1 MKFCRGELMEKLNE
15 AIKNYIDSDELFA
28 LFIDGQWGVGKTYYI
43 KNKILKEFDDKIEIR
58 YISLYGLQNLY
69 EIKSIIISKLI
80 NTSTKNLRKVL
91 KSMKN
96 FQVVPYLNMNNFSDN
111 ILRYIDD
118 NSLKKIKN
126 SLMKNNKSALLI
138 IDDVE
143 RMSDKVSFEEFLGF
157 IRNDLIDY
165 LDCKVLFIGNLDELN
180 KKADFHKN
188 SEKIISR
195 ILKFPNNREVAM
207 DIVNSNLPEL
217 FVKNISSKELFNGFF
232 DISDEKKE
240 IIFEKSKQNNLNYK
254 YYHLNMRTLNL
265 VVSNFKLI
273 INKMQ
278 DEIKYKS
285 KDFKITLYI
294 SLFISLFIL
303 YNEFR
308 SGNLNESEIKDL
320 QFTYNDFNNLNTKT
334 SIALFKYLYKNNE
347 LANYVFFDIELK
359 NLLLYGIFDESIF
372 LKNITNNFKEEDAK
386 ADLLNVLKEFFKLS
400 EIELLEKEIQAIE
413 IIKDK
418 NNENFNYK
426 VKAYL
431 SLLNLK
437 GKNLYLIDDIKIS
450 ELEDELVDN
459 YDLHQNNLIV
469 GDTINRLDLVSFSN
483 EQLYEEIKSLK
494 DRLIN
499 KRTTLM
505 TSIYNQYLETILN
518 GDFTNRTK
526 LKEAYIGTKDIDTIE
541 IIYNNLNKVSNELKS
556 SNEKIINLSAFIKDN
571 HCNYNDNIQL
581 EYIIGEMKKLKDG
594 TKDRV
599 TQMCFSL
606 LIDTLKDII
615 DE

>member
-1 MKFCRGELMEKLNE
+1 MEKLNE

-347 LANYVFFDIELK
+347 LENYVFFDIELK

>member
-1 MKFCRGELMEKLNE
+1 MEKLNE

-541 IIYNNLNKVSNELKS
+541 IIYNNLNKVSNEL
-556 SNEKIINLSAFIKDN
+556 
-571 HCNYNDNIQL
+571 
-581 EYIIGEMKKLKDG
+581 
-594 TKDRV
+594 
-599 TQMCFSL
+599 
-606 LIDTLKDII
+606 
-615 DE
+615 

>member
-1 MKFCRGELMEKLNE
+1 MEKLNE
-15 AIKNYIDSDELFA
+15 AIKNYIDSNELFA

-372 LKNITNNFKEEDAK
+372 LKNITNNFKEEDA
-386 ADLLNVLKEFFKLS
+386 
-400 EIELLEKEIQAIE
+400 
-413 IIKDK
+413 
-418 NNENFNYK
+418 
-426 VKAYL
+426 
-431 SLLNLK
+431 
-437 GKNLYLIDDIKIS
+437 
-450 ELEDELVDN
+450 
-459 YDLHQNNLIV
+459 
-469 GDTINRLDLVSFSN
+469 
-483 EQLYEEIKSLK
+483 
-494 DRLIN
+494 
-499 KRTTLM
+499 
-505 TSIYNQYLETILN
+505 
-518 GDFTNRTK
+518 
-526 LKEAYIGTKDIDTIE
+526 
-541 IIYNNLNKVSNELKS
+541 
-556 SNEKIINLSAFIKDN
+556 
-571 HCNYNDNIQL
+571 
-581 EYIIGEMKKLKDG
+581 
-594 TKDRV
+594 
-599 TQMCFSL
+599 
-606 LIDTLKDII
+606 
-615 DE
+615 

>member
-1 MKFCRGELMEKLNE
+1 MEKLNE

-400 EIELLEKEIQAIE
+400 EI
-413 IIKDK
+413 
-418 NNENFNYK
+418 
-426 VKAYL
+426 
-431 SLLNLK
+431 
-437 GKNLYLIDDIKIS
+437 
-450 ELEDELVDN
+450 
-459 YDLHQNNLIV
+459 
-469 GDTINRLDLVSFSN
+469 
-483 EQLYEEIKSLK
+483 
-494 DRLIN
+494 
-499 KRTTLM
+499 
-505 TSIYNQYLETILN
+505 
-518 GDFTNRTK
+518 
-526 LKEAYIGTKDIDTIE
+526 
-541 IIYNNLNKVSNELKS
+541 
-556 SNEKIINLSAFIKDN
+556 
-571 HCNYNDNIQL
+571 
-581 EYIIGEMKKLKDG
+581 
-594 TKDRV
+594 
-599 TQMCFSL
+599 
-606 LIDTLKDII
+606 
-615 DE
+615 

>member
-1 MKFCRGELMEKLNE
+1 MEKLNE

-437 GKNLYLIDDIKIS
+437 GKKLIF
-450 ELEDELVDN
+450 
-459 YDLHQNNLIV
+459 
-469 GDTINRLDLVSFSN
+469 NR
-483 EQLYEEIKSLK
+483 
-494 DRLIN
+494 
-499 KRTTLM
+499 
-505 TSIYNQYLETILN
+505 
-518 GDFTNRTK
+518 
-526 LKEAYIGTKDIDTIE
+526 
-541 IIYNNLNKVSNELKS
+541 
-556 SNEKIINLSAFIKDN
+556 
-571 HCNYNDNIQL
+571 
-581 EYIIGEMKKLKDG
+581 
-594 TKDRV
+594 
-599 TQMCFSL
+599 
-606 LIDTLKDII
+606 
-615 DE
+615 

>member
-1 MKFCRGELMEKLNE
+1 MEKLNE

-207 DIVNSNLPEL
+207 DIVNNNLPEL

>member
-1 MKFCRGELMEKLNE
+1 MEKLNE

-372 LKNITNNFKEEDAK
+372 LKNITNNFKEEDA
-386 ADLLNVLKEFFKLS
+386 
-400 EIELLEKEIQAIE
+400 
-413 IIKDK
+413 
-418 NNENFNYK
+418 
-426 VKAYL
+426 
-431 SLLNLK
+431 
-437 GKNLYLIDDIKIS
+437 
-450 ELEDELVDN
+450 
-459 YDLHQNNLIV
+459 
-469 GDTINRLDLVSFSN
+469 
-483 EQLYEEIKSLK
+483 
-494 DRLIN
+494 
-499 KRTTLM
+499 
-505 TSIYNQYLETILN
+505 
-518 GDFTNRTK
+518 
-526 LKEAYIGTKDIDTIE
+526 
-541 IIYNNLNKVSNELKS
+541 
-556 SNEKIINLSAFIKDN
+556 
-571 HCNYNDNIQL
+571 
-581 EYIIGEMKKLKDG
+581 
-594 TKDRV
+594 
-599 TQMCFSL
+599 
-606 LIDTLKDII
+606 
-615 DE
+615 

>member
-1 MKFCRGELMEKLNE
+1 MEKLNE

-400 EIELLEKEIQAIE
+400 EIELLEKEIQA
-413 IIKDK
+413 
-418 NNENFNYK
+418 
-426 VKAYL
+426 
-431 SLLNLK
+431 
-437 GKNLYLIDDIKIS
+437 
-450 ELEDELVDN
+450 
-459 YDLHQNNLIV
+459 
-469 GDTINRLDLVSFSN
+469 
-483 EQLYEEIKSLK
+483 
-494 DRLIN
+494 
-499 KRTTLM
+499 
-505 TSIYNQYLETILN
+505 
-518 GDFTNRTK
+518 
-526 LKEAYIGTKDIDTIE
+526 
-541 IIYNNLNKVSNELKS
+541 
-556 SNEKIINLSAFIKDN
+556 
-571 HCNYNDNIQL
+571 
-581 EYIIGEMKKLKDG
+581 
-594 TKDRV
+594 
-599 TQMCFSL
+599 
-606 LIDTLKDII
+606 
-615 DE
+615 

>member
-1 MKFCRGELMEKLNE
+1 MEKLNE

-207 DIVNSNLPEL
+207 DIVKSNLPKL
-217 FVKNISSKELFNGFF
+217 FVKNISTKELFNGFF

-285 KDFKITLYI
+285 KDFKISLYI

-308 SGNLNESEIKDL
+308 SGNLGESEIKDL

-400 EIELLEKEIQAIE
+400 ESELLEKEIQAIE

-437 GKNLYLIDDIKIS
+437 GKNLYLIDGIKIS

-526 LKEAYIGTKDIDTIE
+526 LKEAYIGMKDIDTIE

-556 SNEKIINLSAFIKDN
+556 SNEKIINLSAF
-571 HCNYNDNIQL
+571 
-581 EYIIGEMKKLKDG
+581 
-594 TKDRV
+594 
-599 TQMCFSL
+599 
-606 LIDTLKDII
+606 
-615 DE
+615 

>member
-1 MKFCRGELMEKLNE
+1 MEKLNE

-372 LKNITNNFKEEDAK
+372 LKNITNNFKEED
-386 ADLLNVLKEFFKLS
+386 
-400 EIELLEKEIQAIE
+400 
-413 IIKDK
+413 
-418 NNENFNYK
+418 
-426 VKAYL
+426 
-431 SLLNLK
+431 
-437 GKNLYLIDDIKIS
+437 
-450 ELEDELVDN
+450 
-459 YDLHQNNLIV
+459 
-469 GDTINRLDLVSFSN
+469 
-483 EQLYEEIKSLK
+483 
-494 DRLIN
+494 
-499 KRTTLM
+499 
-505 TSIYNQYLETILN
+505 
-518 GDFTNRTK
+518 
-526 LKEAYIGTKDIDTIE
+526 
-541 IIYNNLNKVSNELKS
+541 
-556 SNEKIINLSAFIKDN
+556 
-571 HCNYNDNIQL
+571 
-581 EYIIGEMKKLKDG
+581 
-594 TKDRV
+594 
-599 TQMCFSL
+599 
-606 LIDTLKDII
+606 
-615 DE
+615 

>member
-1 MKFCRGELMEKLNE
+1 MEKLNE

-308 SGNLNESEIKDL
+308 SGNLNESDIKDL

-413 IIKDK
+413 IIKYK

-499 KRTTLM
+499 NT
-505 TSIYNQYLETILN
+505 
-518 GDFTNRTK
+518 
-526 LKEAYIGTKDIDTIE
+526 
-541 IIYNNLNKVSNELKS
+541 
-556 SNEKIINLSAFIKDN
+556 
-571 HCNYNDNIQL
+571 
-581 EYIIGEMKKLKDG
+581 
-594 TKDRV
+594 
-599 TQMCFSL
+599 
-606 LIDTLKDII
+606 
-615 DE
+615 

>member
-1 MKFCRGELMEKLNE
+1 MEKLNE

-285 KDFKITLYI
+285 KDFKIILY
-294 SLFISLFIL
+294 ISLFIL

>member
-1 MKFCRGELMEKLNE
+1 MEKLNE

-418 NNENFNYK
+418 NNE
-426 VKAYL
+426 
-431 SLLNLK
+431 
-437 GKNLYLIDDIKIS
+437 
-450 ELEDELVDN
+450 
-459 YDLHQNNLIV
+459 
-469 GDTINRLDLVSFSN
+469 
-483 EQLYEEIKSLK
+483 
-494 DRLIN
+494 
-499 KRTTLM
+499 
-505 TSIYNQYLETILN
+505 
-518 GDFTNRTK
+518 
-526 LKEAYIGTKDIDTIE
+526 
-541 IIYNNLNKVSNELKS
+541 
-556 SNEKIINLSAFIKDN
+556 
-571 HCNYNDNIQL
+571 
-581 EYIIGEMKKLKDG
+581 
-594 TKDRV
+594 
-599 TQMCFSL
+599 
-606 LIDTLKDII
+606 
-615 DE
+615 

>member
-1 MKFCRGELMEKLNE
+1 
-15 AIKNYIDSDELFA
+15 
-28 LFIDGQWGVGKTYYI
+28 
-43 KNKILKEFDDKIEIR
+43 
-58 YISLYGLQNLY
+58 
-69 EIKSIIISKLI
+69 
-80 NTSTKNLRKVL
+80 
-91 KSMKN
+91 
-96 FQVVPYLNMNNFSDN
+96 
-111 ILRYIDD
+111 
-118 NSLKKIKN
+118 
-126 SLMKNNKSALLI
+126 
-138 IDDVE
+138 
-143 RMSDKVSFEEFLGF
+143 
-157 IRNDLIDY
+157 
-165 LDCKVLFIGNLDELN
+165 
-180 KKADFHKN
+180 
-188 SEKIISR
+188 
-195 ILKFPNNREVAM
+195 
-207 DIVNSNLPEL
+207 
-217 FVKNISSKELFNGFF
+217 
-232 DISDEKKE
+232 
-240 IIFEKSKQNNLNYK
+240 
-254 YYHLNMRTLNL
+254 
-265 VVSNFKLI
+265 
-273 INKMQ
+273 
-278 DEIKYKS
+278 
-285 KDFKITLYI
+285 
-294 SLFISLFIL
+294 
-303 YNEFR
+303 
-308 SGNLNESEIKDL
+308 
-320 QFTYNDFNNLNTKT
+320 
-334 SIALFKYLYKNNE
+334 
-347 LANYVFFDIELK
+347 
-359 NLLLYGIFDESIF
+359 

>member
-1 MKFCRGELMEKLNE
+1 MEKLNE

-526 LKEAYIGTKDIDTIE
+526 LKEAYIGTKDTIE

>member
-1 MKFCRGELMEKLNE
+1 MEKLNE

-386 ADLLNVLKEFFKLS
+386 A
-400 EIELLEKEIQAIE
+400 
-413 IIKDK
+413 
-418 NNENFNYK
+418 
-426 VKAYL
+426 
-431 SLLNLK
+431 
-437 GKNLYLIDDIKIS
+437 
-450 ELEDELVDN
+450 
-459 YDLHQNNLIV
+459 
-469 GDTINRLDLVSFSN
+469 
-483 EQLYEEIKSLK
+483 
-494 DRLIN
+494 
-499 KRTTLM
+499 
-505 TSIYNQYLETILN
+505 
-518 GDFTNRTK
+518 
-526 LKEAYIGTKDIDTIE
+526 
-541 IIYNNLNKVSNELKS
+541 
-556 SNEKIINLSAFIKDN
+556 
-571 HCNYNDNIQL
+571 
-581 EYIIGEMKKLKDG
+581 
-594 TKDRV
+594 
-599 TQMCFSL
+599 
-606 LIDTLKDII
+606 
-615 DE
+615 

>member
-1 MKFCRGELMEKLNE
+1 MEKLNE

-254 YYHLNMRTLNL
+254 YYHLNMRTLIL

>member
-1 MKFCRGELMEKLNE
+1 
-15 AIKNYIDSDELFA
+15 
-28 LFIDGQWGVGKTYYI
+28 YI

-207 DIVNSNLPEL
+207 DIVKSNLPKL
-217 FVKNISSKELFNGFF
+217 FVKNISTKELFNGFF

-285 KDFKITLYI
+285 KDFKITL
-294 SLFISLFIL
+294 
-303 YNEFR
+303 
-308 SGNLNESEIKDL
+308 
-320 QFTYNDFNNLNTKT
+320 
-334 SIALFKYLYKNNE
+334 
-347 LANYVFFDIELK
+347 
-359 NLLLYGIFDESIF
+359 
-372 LKNITNNFKEEDAK
+372 
-386 ADLLNVLKEFFKLS
+386 
-400 EIELLEKEIQAIE
+400 
-413 IIKDK
+413 
-418 NNENFNYK
+418 
-426 VKAYL
+426 
-431 SLLNLK
+431 
-437 GKNLYLIDDIKIS
+437 
-450 ELEDELVDN
+450 
-459 YDLHQNNLIV
+459 
-469 GDTINRLDLVSFSN
+469 
-483 EQLYEEIKSLK
+483 
-494 DRLIN
+494 
-499 KRTTLM
+499 
-505 TSIYNQYLETILN
+505 
-518 GDFTNRTK
+518 
-526 LKEAYIGTKDIDTIE
+526 
-541 IIYNNLNKVSNELKS
+541 
-556 SNEKIINLSAFIKDN
+556 
-571 HCNYNDNIQL
+571 
-581 EYIIGEMKKLKDG
+581 
-594 TKDRV
+594 
-599 TQMCFSL
+599 
-606 LIDTLKDII
+606 
-615 DE
+615 

>member
-1 MKFCRGELMEKLNE
+1 MEKLNE

-400 EIELLEKEIQAIE
+400 EIELL
-413 IIKDK
+413 
-418 NNENFNYK
+418 
-426 VKAYL
+426 
-431 SLLNLK
+431 
-437 GKNLYLIDDIKIS
+437 
-450 ELEDELVDN
+450 
-459 YDLHQNNLIV
+459 
-469 GDTINRLDLVSFSN
+469 
-483 EQLYEEIKSLK
+483 
-494 DRLIN
+494 
-499 KRTTLM
+499 
-505 TSIYNQYLETILN
+505 
-518 GDFTNRTK
+518 
-526 LKEAYIGTKDIDTIE
+526 
-541 IIYNNLNKVSNELKS
+541 
-556 SNEKIINLSAFIKDN
+556 
-571 HCNYNDNIQL
+571 
-581 EYIIGEMKKLKDG
+581 
-594 TKDRV
+594 
-599 TQMCFSL
+599 
-606 LIDTLKDII
+606 
-615 DE
+615 

>member
-1 MKFCRGELMEKLNE
+1 MEKLNE

-58 YISLYGLQNLY
+58 YISLYGLQSLY

-180 KKADFHKN
+180 NKADFHKN

-347 LANYVFFDIELK
+347 LANYVFFEIELK

-400 EIELLEKEIQAIE
+400 E
-413 IIKDK
+413 
-418 NNENFNYK
+418 
-426 VKAYL
+426 
-431 SLLNLK
+431 
-437 GKNLYLIDDIKIS
+437 S
-450 ELEDELVDN
+450 E
-459 YDLHQNNLIV
+459 
-469 GDTINRLDLVSFSN
+469 
-483 EQLYEEIKSLK
+483 
-494 DRLIN
+494 
-499 KRTTLM
+499 
-505 TSIYNQYLETILN
+505 
-518 GDFTNRTK
+518 
-526 LKEAYIGTKDIDTIE
+526 
-541 IIYNNLNKVSNELKS
+541 
-556 SNEKIINLSAFIKDN
+556 
-571 HCNYNDNIQL
+571 
-581 EYIIGEMKKLKDG
+581 
-594 TKDRV
+594 
-599 TQMCFSL
+599 
-606 LIDTLKDII
+606 
-615 DE
+615 

>member
-1 MKFCRGELMEKLNE
+1 MEKLNE

-400 EIELLEKEIQAIE
+400 EIELLEKE
-413 IIKDK
+413 
-418 NNENFNYK
+418 
-426 VKAYL
+426 
-431 SLLNLK
+431 
-437 GKNLYLIDDIKIS
+437 
-450 ELEDELVDN
+450 
-459 YDLHQNNLIV
+459 
-469 GDTINRLDLVSFSN
+469 
-483 EQLYEEIKSLK
+483 
-494 DRLIN
+494 
-499 KRTTLM
+499 
-505 TSIYNQYLETILN
+505 
-518 GDFTNRTK
+518 
-526 LKEAYIGTKDIDTIE
+526 
-541 IIYNNLNKVSNELKS
+541 
-556 SNEKIINLSAFIKDN
+556 
-571 HCNYNDNIQL
+571 
-581 EYIIGEMKKLKDG
+581 
-594 TKDRV
+594 
-599 TQMCFSL
+599 
-606 LIDTLKDII
+606 
-615 DE
+615 

>member
-1 MKFCRGELMEKLNE
+1 MEKLNE

-207 DIVNSNLPEL
+207 DIVKSNLPKL
-217 FVKNISSKELFNGFF
+217 FVKNISTKELFNGFF

-294 SLFISLFIL
+294 SLFIL

-308 SGNLNESEIKDL
+308 SGNLGESEIKDL

-400 EIELLEKEIQAIE
+400 ESELLEKEIQAIE

-437 GKNLYLIDDIKIS
+437 GKNLYLIDGIKIS

-526 LKEAYIGTKDIDTIE
+526 LKEAYIGMKDIDTIE
-541 IIYNNLNKVSNELKS
+541 IIYNNLNKVSMSLKVVMR
-556 SNEKIINLSAFIKDN
+556 K
-571 HCNYNDNIQL
+571 
-581 EYIIGEMKKLKDG
+581 
-594 TKDRV
+594 
-599 TQMCFSL
+599 L
-606 LIDTLKDII
+606 LI
-615 DE
+615 

>member
-1 MKFCRGELMEKLNE
+1 MEKLNE

-418 NNENFNYK
+418 N
-426 VKAYL
+426 
-431 SLLNLK
+431 
-437 GKNLYLIDDIKIS
+437 
-450 ELEDELVDN
+450 
-459 YDLHQNNLIV
+459 
-469 GDTINRLDLVSFSN
+469 
-483 EQLYEEIKSLK
+483 
-494 DRLIN
+494 
-499 KRTTLM
+499 
-505 TSIYNQYLETILN
+505 
-518 GDFTNRTK
+518 
-526 LKEAYIGTKDIDTIE
+526 
-541 IIYNNLNKVSNELKS
+541 
-556 SNEKIINLSAFIKDN
+556 
-571 HCNYNDNIQL
+571 
-581 EYIIGEMKKLKDG
+581 
-594 TKDRV
+594 
-599 TQMCFSL
+599 
-606 LIDTLKDII
+606 
-615 DE
+615 

>member
-1 MKFCRGELMEKLNE
+1 MEKLNE

-581 EYIIGEMKKLKDG
+581 EYIIGEM
-594 TKDRV
+594 
-599 TQMCFSL
+599 
-606 LIDTLKDII
+606 
-615 DE
+615 

>member
-1 MKFCRGELMEKLNE
+1 MEKLNE

-207 DIVNSNLPEL
+207 DIVKSNLPKL
-217 FVKNISSKELFNGFF
+217 FVKNISTKELFNGFF

-285 KDFKITLYI
+285 KDFKISLYI

-308 SGNLNESEIKDL
+308 SGNLGESEIKDL

-372 LKNITNNFKEEDAK
+372 LKNITNNFKEEDA
-386 ADLLNVLKEFFKLS
+386 
-400 EIELLEKEIQAIE
+400 
-413 IIKDK
+413 
-418 NNENFNYK
+418 
-426 VKAYL
+426 
-431 SLLNLK
+431 
-437 GKNLYLIDDIKIS
+437 
-450 ELEDELVDN
+450 
-459 YDLHQNNLIV
+459 
-469 GDTINRLDLVSFSN
+469 
-483 EQLYEEIKSLK
+483 
-494 DRLIN
+494 
-499 KRTTLM
+499 
-505 TSIYNQYLETILN
+505 
-518 GDFTNRTK
+518 
-526 LKEAYIGTKDIDTIE
+526 
-541 IIYNNLNKVSNELKS
+541 
-556 SNEKIINLSAFIKDN
+556 
-571 HCNYNDNIQL
+571 
-581 EYIIGEMKKLKDG
+581 
-594 TKDRV
+594 
-599 TQMCFSL
+599 
-606 LIDTLKDII
+606 
-615 DE
+615 

>member
-1 MKFCRGELMEKLNE
+1 MEKLNE

-386 ADLLNVLKEFFKLS
+386 ADLLNVL
-400 EIELLEKEIQAIE
+400 
-413 IIKDK
+413 
-418 NNENFNYK
+418 
-426 VKAYL
+426 
-431 SLLNLK
+431 
-437 GKNLYLIDDIKIS
+437 
-450 ELEDELVDN
+450 
-459 YDLHQNNLIV
+459 
-469 GDTINRLDLVSFSN
+469 
-483 EQLYEEIKSLK
+483 
-494 DRLIN
+494 
-499 KRTTLM
+499 
-505 TSIYNQYLETILN
+505 
-518 GDFTNRTK
+518 
-526 LKEAYIGTKDIDTIE
+526 
-541 IIYNNLNKVSNELKS
+541 
-556 SNEKIINLSAFIKDN
+556 
-571 HCNYNDNIQL
+571 
-581 EYIIGEMKKLKDG
+581 
-594 TKDRV
+594 
-599 TQMCFSL
+599 
-606 LIDTLKDII
+606 
-615 DE
+615 

>member
-1 MKFCRGELMEKLNE
+1 MEKLNE

-207 DIVNSNLPEL
+207 DIVKSNLPKL
-217 FVKNISSKELFNGFF
+217 FVKNISTKELFNGFF

-308 SGNLNESEIKDL
+308 SGNLGESEIKDL

-400 EIELLEKEIQAIE
+400 ESELLEKEIQAIE

-418 NNENFNYK
+418 NNENF
-426 VKAYL
+426 
-431 SLLNLK
+431 
-437 GKNLYLIDDIKIS
+437 
-450 ELEDELVDN
+450 
-459 YDLHQNNLIV
+459 
-469 GDTINRLDLVSFSN
+469 
-483 EQLYEEIKSLK
+483 
-494 DRLIN
+494 
-499 KRTTLM
+499 
-505 TSIYNQYLETILN
+505 
-518 GDFTNRTK
+518 
-526 LKEAYIGTKDIDTIE
+526 
-541 IIYNNLNKVSNELKS
+541 
-556 SNEKIINLSAFIKDN
+556 
-571 HCNYNDNIQL
+571 
-581 EYIIGEMKKLKDG
+581 
-594 TKDRV
+594 
-599 TQMCFSL
+599 
-606 LIDTLKDII
+606 
-615 DE
+615 

>member
-1 MKFCRGELMEKLNE
+1 MEKLNE

-386 ADLLNVLKEFFKLS
+386 ADLLNVLKEFFKL
-400 EIELLEKEIQAIE
+400 
-413 IIKDK
+413 
-418 NNENFNYK
+418 
-426 VKAYL
+426 
-431 SLLNLK
+431 
-437 GKNLYLIDDIKIS
+437 
-450 ELEDELVDN
+450 
-459 YDLHQNNLIV
+459 
-469 GDTINRLDLVSFSN
+469 
-483 EQLYEEIKSLK
+483 
-494 DRLIN
+494 
-499 KRTTLM
+499 
-505 TSIYNQYLETILN
+505 
-518 GDFTNRTK
+518 
-526 LKEAYIGTKDIDTIE
+526 
-541 IIYNNLNKVSNELKS
+541 
-556 SNEKIINLSAFIKDN
+556 
-571 HCNYNDNIQL
+571 
-581 EYIIGEMKKLKDG
+581 
-594 TKDRV
+594 
-599 TQMCFSL
+599 
-606 LIDTLKDII
+606 
-615 DE
+615 

>member
-1 MKFCRGELMEKLNE
+1 MEKLNE

-254 YYHLNMRTLNL
+254 YYHLNMKTLNL

>member
-1 MKFCRGELMEKLNE
+1 MEKLNE

-308 SGNLNESEIKDL
+308 SGNLNESDIKDL

-386 ADLLNVLKEFFKLS
+386 ADL
-400 EIELLEKEIQAIE
+400 
-413 IIKDK
+413 
-418 NNENFNYK
+418 
-426 VKAYL
+426 
-431 SLLNLK
+431 
-437 GKNLYLIDDIKIS
+437 
-450 ELEDELVDN
+450 
-459 YDLHQNNLIV
+459 
-469 GDTINRLDLVSFSN
+469 
-483 EQLYEEIKSLK
+483 
-494 DRLIN
+494 
-499 KRTTLM
+499 
-505 TSIYNQYLETILN
+505 
-518 GDFTNRTK
+518 
-526 LKEAYIGTKDIDTIE
+526 
-541 IIYNNLNKVSNELKS
+541 
-556 SNEKIINLSAFIKDN
+556 
-571 HCNYNDNIQL
+571 
-581 EYIIGEMKKLKDG
+581 
-594 TKDRV
+594 
-599 TQMCFSL
+599 
-606 LIDTLKDII
+606 
-615 DE
+615 

>member
-1 MKFCRGELMEKLNE
+1 MEKLNE

-207 DIVNSNLPEL
+207 DIVKSNLPKL
-217 FVKNISSKELFNGFF
+217 FVKNISTKELFNG
-232 DISDEKKE
+232 
-240 IIFEKSKQNNLNYK
+240 
-254 YYHLNMRTLNL
+254 
-265 VVSNFKLI
+265 
-273 INKMQ
+273 
-278 DEIKYKS
+278 
-285 KDFKITLYI
+285 
-294 SLFISLFIL
+294 
-303 YNEFR
+303 
-308 SGNLNESEIKDL
+308 
-320 QFTYNDFNNLNTKT
+320 
-334 SIALFKYLYKNNE
+334 
-347 LANYVFFDIELK
+347 FFDIELK

-400 EIELLEKEIQAIE
+400 ESELLEKEIQAIE

-437 GKNLYLIDDIKIS
+437 GKNLYLIDGIKIS

-526 LKEAYIGTKDIDTIE
+526 LKEAYIGMKDIDTIE

-571 HCNYNDNIQL
+571 HCNNDDNIQL

-599 TQMCFSL
+599 TQMCFSM
-606 LIDTLKDII
+606 LIDTLKDI
-615 DE
+615 

>member
-1 MKFCRGELMEKLNE
+1 MEKLNE

-386 ADLLNVLKEFFKLS
+386 ADLLNVLKEF
-400 EIELLEKEIQAIE
+400 
-413 IIKDK
+413 
-418 NNENFNYK
+418 
-426 VKAYL
+426 
-431 SLLNLK
+431 
-437 GKNLYLIDDIKIS
+437 
-450 ELEDELVDN
+450 
-459 YDLHQNNLIV
+459 
-469 GDTINRLDLVSFSN
+469 
-483 EQLYEEIKSLK
+483 
-494 DRLIN
+494 
-499 KRTTLM
+499 
-505 TSIYNQYLETILN
+505 
-518 GDFTNRTK
+518 
-526 LKEAYIGTKDIDTIE
+526 
-541 IIYNNLNKVSNELKS
+541 
-556 SNEKIINLSAFIKDN
+556 
-571 HCNYNDNIQL
+571 
-581 EYIIGEMKKLKDG
+581 
-594 TKDRV
+594 
-599 TQMCFSL
+599 
-606 LIDTLKDII
+606 
-615 DE
+615 

>member
-1 MKFCRGELMEKLNE
+1 MEKLNE

-96 FQVVPYLNMNNFSDN
+96 FQVVPYLNMNNFSD
-111 ILRYIDD
+111 
-118 NSLKKIKN
+118 
-126 SLMKNNKSALLI
+126 
-138 IDDVE
+138 
-143 RMSDKVSFEEFLGF
+143 KVSFEEFLGF

-207 DIVNSNLPEL
+207 DIVKSNLPKL
-217 FVKNISSKELFNGFF
+217 FVKNISTKELFNGFF

-308 SGNLNESEIKDL
+308 SGNLGESEIKDL

-347 LANYVFFDIELK
+347 LANYVFFDK
-359 NLLLYGIFDESIF
+359 Y
-372 LKNITNNFKEEDAK
+372 
-386 ADLLNVLKEFFKLS
+386 
-400 EIELLEKEIQAIE
+400 
-413 IIKDK
+413 
-418 NNENFNYK
+418 NE
-426 VKAYL
+426 
-431 SLLNLK
+431 
-437 GKNLYLIDDIKIS
+437 
-450 ELEDELVDN
+450 
-459 YDLHQNNLIV
+459 
-469 GDTINRLDLVSFSN
+469 
-483 EQLYEEIKSLK
+483 
-494 DRLIN
+494 
-499 KRTTLM
+499 
-505 TSIYNQYLETILN
+505 
-518 GDFTNRTK
+518 
-526 LKEAYIGTKDIDTIE
+526 
-541 IIYNNLNKVSNELKS
+541 
-556 SNEKIINLSAFIKDN
+556 
-571 HCNYNDNIQL
+571 
-581 EYIIGEMKKLKDG
+581 
-594 TKDRV
+594 
-599 TQMCFSL
+599 
-606 LIDTLKDII
+606 
-615 DE
+615 

>member
-1 MKFCRGELMEKLNE
+1 MEKLNE

-58 YISLYGLQNLY
+58 YISLYGLQSLY

-180 KKADFHKN
+180 NKADFHKN

-347 LANYVFFDIELK
+347 LANYVFFEIELK

-400 EIELLEKEIQAIE
+400 ESELLEKEIQAIE

-526 LKEAYIGTKDIDTIE
+526 LKEAYIGMKDIDTIE

-556 SNEKIINLSAFIKDN
+556 SN
-571 HCNYNDNIQL
+571 
-581 EYIIGEMKKLKDG
+581 
-594 TKDRV
+594 
-599 TQMCFSL
+599 
-606 LIDTLKDII
+606 
-615 DE
+615 